1 MGDKLTLILNSLSK
15 IRGYIVKLNY
25 EQRKTSIL
33 QNKIEEAKA
42 ILSELDTE
50 IVIINQKIKNSE
62 IDDSEIV
69 LIKEVIHNIKKLYT
83 EILDFGKNQDLLLPT
98 VTDNTDPDIT
108 DKKRDP
114 KMTSFDLKVAVS
126 LLPVMDDTEPTT
138 NKLIDA
144 IELYDSML
152 NDEGKTLLIKFV
164 LKTRLS
170 NSAKLRLNISYDS
183 VNDLLSDIKKHLLTK
198 KAYTALQDKL
208 NSARQGNRSIEEFGK
223 ELEDLFVNLTI
234 SQADGNPDAYNIL
247 KPLNEKTAI
256 KRFADGLWNQKLSTI
271 ISSRNFLNLKDAIRA
286 AQDEQ
291 VTQSN
296 NNSQIM
302 SVFRGR
308 GNFDRNFTRGG
319 LQNQNFARGANQ
331 NQNLM
336 RGGNQTQ
343 NFRGTLQ
350 NRNFTRNTNNFRGTH
365 GMQNNF
371 HNNRTMGNNNNNRY
385 GQQNVRNYRGR
396 WVRRGRGHTR
406 QNVQFAEINNLG
418 QDELNNTENTENH
431 FFRP

>member
-1 MGDKLTLILNSLSK
+1 MGDKLNSIFNSLLK

-25 EQRKTSIL
+25 EKRKTPIL
-33 QNKIEEAKA
+33 QTKIEEAKA
-42 ILSELDTE
+42 IFSQVDKE
-50 IVIINQKIKNSE
+50 IAIVNQKIKNSE
-62 IDDSEIV
+62 VEYADIP
-69 LIKEVIHNIKKLYT
+69 LLKELNQKINKVYT
-83 EILDFGKNQDLLLPT
+83 EILDFGKDRPLS
-98 VTDNTDPDIT
+98 TDNTETDT
-108 DKKRDP
+108 DKRDS

-126 LLPVMDDTEPTT
+126 LLPVLDDTEPTT
-138 NKLIDA
+138 NKLVDA

-152 NDEGKTLLIKFV
+152 NDEGKPLLIKFV

-198 KAYTALQDKL
+198 KSDTALQDKL
-208 NSARQGNRSIEEFGK
+208 NRARQGNRSIEEFGK

-234 SQADGNPDAYNIL
+234 SQADGNPNAYNIL
-247 KPLNEKTAI
+247 KPLNEKIAI

-308 GNFDRNFTRGG
+308 GNFNRNFTRGTI
-319 LQNQNFARGANQ
+319 QNQNFTRGAIQ
-331 NQNLM
+331 NQNF
-336 RGGNQTQ
+336 T
-343 NFRGTLQ
+343 RGTFQ
-350 NRNFTRNTNNFRGTH
+350 NRNFTRNNNFRGTNT
-365 GMQNNF
+365 QNNF
-371 HNNRTMGNNNNNRY
+371 HNNRTPSNNNNRHSH
-385 GQQNVRNYRGR
+385 QNAGHFRGR
-396 WVRRGRGHTR
+396 WLHRGRGQTR
-406 QNVQFAEINNLG
+406 QNVQFAEINNNLG
-418 QDELNNTENTENH
+418 QDELNNSENTGNH